1 MAELQSKIDPKLY
14 EKYVV
19 IDIGKTVLCVSFDHP
34 LYGTL
39 WSSLLFWSKVTGVL
53 VDNGYKINPYN
64 WCVDNREF
72 NGSQCTVLWHVD
84 DLKWSHLIDNV
95 KTAEIYIMNKVF
107 FAAKMLR

>member
-84 DLKWSHLIDNV
+84 DLKWS
-95 KTAEIYIMNKVF
+95 TW
-107 FAAKMLR
+107 